1 MGVLQNSINSMLGS
15 AAFVAAMTGRNI
27 MNRQQRIEKAN
38 KQAQEAAKAREEQTK
53 VMRKRRDFMKYLKDT
68 VVSFGGEPVR
78 VGDMN
83 ERAQKQVASGYTK
96 SQKTALMDEVD
107 KRRKD

>member
-15 AAFVAAMTGRNI
+15 AAFAAGMTGRNI

-53 VMRKRRDFMKYLKDT
+53 VMRKRRDFMQYLKDVKVPFDGHLT
-68 VVSFGGEPVR
+68 R
-78 VGDMN
+78 VGDMH
-83 ERAQKQVASGYTK
+83 ERTQRQIAATYTEEQKQRI
-96 SQKTALMDEVD
+96 MDEMD
-107 KRRKD
+107 KRSED

>member
-15 AAFVAAMTGRNI
+15 AAFAAAMTGRNI

-53 VMRKRRDFMKYLKDT
+53 VMRKRRDFMKYLKD
-68 VVSFGGEPVR
+68 VELGGGIK
-78 VGDMN
+78 VGDLGV
-83 ERAQKQVASGYTK
+83 EAQKQVASGYTK
-96 SQKTALMDEVD
+96 SQKTALMNEVD

>member
-38 KQAQEAAKAREEQTK
+38 KQAQEAAKAREVQTK
-53 VMRKRRDFMKYLKDT
+53 VMRKRRNFMKYLKD
-68 VVSFGGEPVR
+68 VELGGGIK
-78 VGDMN
+78 VGDLGV
-83 ERAQKQVASGYTK
+83 EAQKQIASGYTK
-96 SQKTALMDEVD
+96 SQKTALMNEVD

>member
-15 AAFVAAMTGRNI
+15 AAFAAAMTGRNI
-27 MNRQQRIEKAN
+27 MTRQQRIEKAN

-53 VMRKRRDFMKYLKDT
+53 VMRERRDFMKYLKD
-68 VVSFGGEPVR
+68 VELGGGIK
-78 VGDMN
+78 VGDLGV
-83 ERAQKQVASGYTK
+83 EAQKQVASGYTK